1 MLLAA
6 CTPGPG
12 STPAESPFGDN
23 PPADLAQIPQSVLAQ
38 VDLGEAGP
46 GISGSGG
53 SFSYDSDL
61 GPETTL
67 RAYAD
72 QLVRAGFRYVATVDV
87 WQVFVGPRLTV
98 WIQAASGPPTSLL
111 VVVRPTGA
119 ADVIRPYPRPTESVP
134 RDVAGGVA
142 GNPNP
147 ASRPVPVRRP
157 DPPHAGAPL
166 PGAPAGRPAEQW
178 PVVTTAGRAPA
189 AARAA
194 GPARVQDRAM
204 ARQVAPVP
212 GAAEAAAAAG
222 TTAGTAG
229 AARAHDPA
237 PPPAARRR

>member
-1 MLLAA
+1 MVMLLAA

-53 SFSYDSDL
+53 SFSYVSDL
-61 GPETTL
+61 GPKTTL
-67 RAYAD
+67 EAYAG
-72 QLVRAGFRYVATVDV
+72 QLVRAGFREVAKVDL

-98 WIQAASGPPTSLL
+98 WIQAASGPPTRLL
-111 VVVRPTGA
+111 VVVRPMSA

-134 RDVAGGVA
+134 RDVAGGGV

-147 ASRPVPVRRP
+147 AAPPVPVRRP

-166 PGAPAGRPAEQW
+166 AGGSGGSSGGAVAGGDDSG
-178 PVVTTAGRAPA
+178 TGTGSGTGSGTGTGTGSGNG
-189 AARAA
+189 AA
-194 GPARVQDRAM
+194 G
-204 ARQVAPVP
+204 
-212 GAAEAAAAAG
+212 GAG
-222 TTAGTAG
+222 TGSG
-229 AARAHDPA
+229 GSSGSGGNNGGYGGSGPRP
-237 PPPAARRR
+237 